1 MRSLRLVMAAL
12 GVVIGR
18 SFLLTIVL
26 REERIEMI
34 STTVHLDTPGFF
46 TMVVN
51 MELSEVFI
59 EGLLV

>member
-1 MRSLRLVMAAL
+1 MAAL